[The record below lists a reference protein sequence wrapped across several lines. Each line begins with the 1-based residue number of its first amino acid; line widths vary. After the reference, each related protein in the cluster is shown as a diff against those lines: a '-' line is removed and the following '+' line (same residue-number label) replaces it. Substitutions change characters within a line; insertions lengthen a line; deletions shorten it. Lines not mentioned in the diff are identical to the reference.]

1 MHDADDNFVKC
12 QSCGECHEGYGLEP
26 KCGSIVQS
34 PVNNTYCRPCAKG
47 TFSNKY
53 DSSPCYGC
61 QHCAKHEIVTAYCNS
76 QTDTNCSGTC
86 DIGYY
91 YAKDASHACHECSYC
106 CSDGKDE
113 VQPECVRHGLKARN
127 QRCSRRV
134 DKNCDPELSSSN
146 NNEKKGLSKETLG
159 AIYILGGIFGGT
171 VVIVVII
178 IIIWAIWKRRSHSA
192 ELQMR
197 DDNETPMIAVNT
209 SDAKDSAMS
218 TRKSLYC
225 WNKKMR
231 TQFVN

>member
-1 MHDADDNFVKC
+1 M
-12 QSCGECHEGYGLEP
+12 
-26 KCGSIVQS
+26 
-34 PVNNTYCRPCAKG
+34 
-47 TFSNKY
+47 
-53 DSSPCYGC
+53 
-61 QHCAKHEIVTAYCNS
+61 TAYCNS

-91 YAKDASHACHECSYC
+91 FAKDASHACHECSYC

-113 VQPECVRHGLKARN
+113 VQHECVRHGLKARN
-127 QRCSRRV
+127 QHCSRRV
-134 DKNCDPELSSSN
+134 DKNCDPELSSGN

-159 AIYILGGIFGGT
+159 AILGGIFGGT

-192 ELQMR
+192 EVQIR
-197 DDNETPMIAVNT
+197 DDNETPMIAVN
-209 SDAKDSAMS
+209 SAMS

-231 TQFVN
+231 TQFVD